1 MPFLAVPGAFPLALS
16 RPRGLRS
23 RTALTEQA
31 GGKAHSYG
39 RKGRRKSE
47 SLSFLAACCA
57 GRIYDDLPL
66 TRERPEHSRRT
77 KSELSRPRKYV
88 KYVSSGF
95 GRWQAMKSLRLSR
108 CSPR

>member
-47 SLSFLAACCA
+47 SLSFLAACCE

-66 TRERPEHSRRT
+66 TRERPKHSRRT

-88 KYVSSGF
+88 KYVSKI
-95 GRWQAMKSLRLSR
+95 GRASR
-108 CSPR
+108 REEERR